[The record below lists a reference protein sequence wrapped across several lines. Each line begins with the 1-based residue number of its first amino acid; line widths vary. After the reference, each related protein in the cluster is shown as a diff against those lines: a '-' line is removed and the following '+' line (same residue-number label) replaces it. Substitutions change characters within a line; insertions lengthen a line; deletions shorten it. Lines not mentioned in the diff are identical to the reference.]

1 MSGRGG
7 GGQLPAGA
15 PRGDSPPAA
24 RERFLLL
31 PLPREPPTHQGT
43 AEPTGG
49 LGRIAER
56 SRGVT
61 KPRAR
66 KGERE
71 AGDTCSWGT
80 AQDDRVSEPAAKRGA
95 ISSPLKEP
103 PRQEENR
110 GRAEGEPPP
119 LRGIYEGQPQGRVL
133 SQPPDGARATT
144 GCETAPTAVA
154 AARRRSAESRE
165 GPGGGA
171 QAPEGGISG
180 GKARDLGWEH
190 QSTCDSKN
198 SQEPPEGPRED
209 GRPMAPRGIWKSS
222 GRGASRIQRVLMR
235 RLVKSKSPHLSPGV
249 SDVFGPLPATR
260 GTAQAKPRR
269 EKESHR
275 RQREAW
281 GDEIIPEMPQL

>member
-7 GGQLPAGA
+7 GSQLPAGA
-15 PRGDSPPAA
+15 ARGDSLPAA
-24 RERFLLL
+24 RRRFLLPL
-31 PLPREPPTHQGT
+31 LPREPPMHRGS
-43 AEPTGG
+43 AKPTGV

-61 KPRAR
+61 KPLAR

-119 LRGIYEGQPQGRVL
+119 LQGIYEGQPQGRVL
-133 SQPPDGARATT
+133 SQLPDGAQATT
-144 GCETAPTAVA
+144 RGETPPTAGA

-165 GPGGGA
+165 GPGGGG
-171 QAPEGGISG
+171 QEPEGGISR
-180 GKARDLGWEH
+180 GKSYLINH
-190 QSTCDSKN
+190 QLKPDSVFCRKEIPN
-198 SQEPPEGPRED
+198 FFPPLSIIG
-209 GRPMAPRGIWKSS
+209 SF
-222 GRGASRIQRVLMR
+222 R
-235 RLVKSKSPHLSPGV
+235 RN
-249 SDVFGPLPATR
+249 T
-260 GTAQAKPRR
+260 
-269 EKESHR
+269 
-275 RQREAW
+275 
-281 GDEIIPEMPQL
+281 

>member
-1 MSGRGG
+1 MEQGGRQGCKSIQLKSGCRHPIRLKREGRRNYHYHPPWDLPEAPAAKQAKQERKRGQSHFVTTAQLMEDCAKPWPATTCLAPEKIRSSHDHTPRRGG
-7 GGQLPAGA
+7 GAQPLTGATRVDSLPAAG
-15 PRGDSPPAA
+15 RW
-24 RERFLLL
+24 FLLP
-31 PLPREPPTHQGT
+31 PLPWEPPMHLGS

-95 ISSPLKEP
+95 ISSPLREP

-133 SQPPDGARATT
+133 SPPPDGARATT
-144 GCETAPTAVA
+144 GGETAPTAGA
-154 AARRRSAESRE
+154 AARRRSTEK
-165 GPGGGA
+165 G
-171 QAPEGGISG
+171 
-180 GKARDLGWEH
+180 
-190 QSTCDSKN
+190 
-198 SQEPPEGPRED
+198 
-209 GRPMAPRGIWKSS
+209 
-222 GRGASRIQRVLMR
+222 RVLEEE
-235 RLVKSKSPHLSPGV
+235 
-249 SDVFGPLPATR
+249 
-260 GTAQAKPRR
+260 PRNQEGAYQEGR
-269 EKESHR
+269 HKT
-275 RQREAW
+275 
-281 GDEIIPEMPQL
+281 